1 MKTTTREQI
10 DYLKEKIKE
19 GYTSKKLRADF
30 RRRFKL
36 SVGTYDCRVVRA
48 RAEIKAERYATAL
61 ETFHTLY
68 YRQGIGFS

>member
-19 GYTSKKLRADF
+19 GCISKNLRNDF
-30 RRRFKL
+30 MRRFKL
-36 SVGTYDCRVVRA
+36 SVCTYDCRIVRA
-48 RAEIKAERYATAL
+48 RAEIKAERYATAM